1 MNKRVCKDDQIKL
14 IMKCRQSGLSDYQ
27 WCEQNGI
34 HPGTFYNWVSKLKKS
49 GYSLPDTQKN
59 SEMKPEIQEV
69 VKVDLIDS
77 VSEVEQN
84 VSLQTQPREGYLAA
98 ELQIGNITLRLFNG
112 ADENLIQNTLALKE
126 ALSSS
131 SPNLWIRIISKA
143 LQSLR

>member
-1 MNKRVCKDDQIKL
+1 MNKRVCKEDQIKL
-14 IMKCRQSGLSDYQ
+14 IMECRQSGLSDYQ

-49 GYSLPDTQKN
+49 GYTLPDTQKN

-84 VSLQTQPREGYLAA
+84 VSLQIQPSKGYLAA

-112 ADENLIQNTLALKE
+112 ADENLIQNTLHCIGEMDHA
-126 ALSSS
+126 
-131 SPNLWIRIISKA
+131 W
-143 LQSLR
+143 

>member
-1 MNKRVCKDDQIKL
+1 MNKRVCKEDQIKL
-14 IMKCRQSGLSDYQ
+14 IMECRQSGLSDYQ

-49 GYSLPDTQKN
+49 GYKLPNVQKN
-59 SEMKPEIQEV
+59 SEKKPEIQEV

-84 VSLQTQPREGYLAA
+84 VSLQIQPSKGCLAA

-112 ADENLIQNTLALKE
+112 VDENLIQNTLRCIGGMNHA
-126 ALSSS
+126 
-131 SPNLWIRIISKA
+131 W
-143 LQSLR
+143 

>member
-77 VSEVEQN
+77 VSKVEQN

-112 ADENLIQNTLALKE
+112 TDENLIQNTLRCIGGMNHA
-126 ALSSS
+126 
-131 SPNLWIRIISKA
+131 W
-143 LQSLR
+143 